1 MKTLKEIIIER
12 LHITK
17 DTNVEEFY
25 CKNNPKLAE
34 KYKKLFENNPD
45 RYNVLNFLIDLIKTS
60 DNIPKDLFN
69 EFYGIYIIDSK
80 EICATDRSYF
90 NSPIKI
96 KLKEAITKYNELNN
110 THYYV
115 SYASKV
121 NVNIAPDAK
130 LIRNVIDVYK
140 EKFPDYKVDN
150 AELVEINNDKIKI

>member
-1 MKTLKEIIIER
+1 MKSLKEIITER

-34 KYKKLFENNPD
+34 KYKKLFESNPD
-45 RYNVLNFLIDLIKTS
+45 KYNVLNFLIDLIKTS
-60 DNIPKDLFN
+60 DNITEDWFN

-80 EICATDRSYF
+80 EICATNRSPY
-90 NSPIKI
+90 NSPTKI
-96 KLKEAITKYNELNN
+96 KFREAITKYNELNN

-115 SYASKV
+115 SYAGKV
-121 NVNIAPDAK
+121 NENIALNAK

-140 EKFPDYKVDN
+140 EKFPNNKVDN
-150 AELVEINNDKIKI
+150 NELVEINNDKVKI